1 MRTLFIG
8 DLHLCADRPDIT
20 AAFNLF
26 LDNELN
32 DVEALYI
39 LGDLFEVWV
48 GDDIAEPFALELAA
62 KLKVISA
69 RLPIYYIHGN
79 RDFLIGKQFAQM
91 SGMILLPEVY
101 KLDLYGVPTVILH
114 GDSLCT
120 LDKSY
125 QRFRCFRNLTA
136 VKWLYGHL
144 PKKKRISI
152 AQKIRNKSAQSNQY
166 KSMVIMDVEAEAV
179 DALMEQTNTLQM
191 IHGHTHRPNIH
202 DIITTSGI
210 SKKRIVV
217 GDWYDQTSILSVSA
231 NITELSSNPLNSDLD
246 L

>member
-20 AAFNLF
+20 TAFNLF
-26 LDNELN
+26 LDNELH
-32 DVEALYI
+32 DVDALYI
-39 LGDLFEVWV
+39 LGDLFEVWI
-48 GDDIAEPFALELAA
+48 GDDIAEPFALKLAA
-62 KLKVISA
+62 KLKAISTQ
-69 RLPIYYIHGN
+69 LPIYYIHGN

-120 LDKSY
+120 LDKAY
-125 QRFRCFRNLTA
+125 QRFRCFRNLTL

-144 PKKKRISI
+144 PKKNRVKI
-152 AQKIRNKSAQSNQY
+152 ANNIRNKSAQSN
-166 KSMVIMDVEAEAV
+166 KSKSVIIMDVETEAV
-179 DALMEQTNTLQM
+179 DLLMEQTNSLQM
-191 IHGHTHRPNIH
+191 IHGHTHRPDIH
-202 DIITTSGI
+202 HLETTSGI

-217 GDWYDQTSILSVSA
+217 GDWYDQTSVLSISA
-231 NITELSSNPLNSDLD
+231 NSTELSNSPLSSDLN